1 MNDRGNIVIYQTKD
15 GKTSIDVK
23 LEDETVWLTQA
34 QMAELFQKDRT
45 VIGRHINN
53 VYREGELERDITCA
67 KFAHMG
73 KDQDQTYETTM
84 YNLDVIISV
93 GYRVKSIQGT
103 RFRQWATS
111 VLKQYLIKGYVINQQ
126 LKLDRYNELKDVV
139 RLMGRAIGMQ
149 EKVTTDEY
157 SGLFNVI
164 CN

>member
-1 MNDRGNIVIYQTKD
+1 
-15 GKTSIDVK
+15 
-23 LEDETVWLTQA
+23 
-34 QMAELFQKDRT
+34 
-45 VIGRHINN
+45 
-53 VYREGELERDITCA
+53 
-67 KFAHMG
+67 MG

-139 RLMGRAIGMQ
+139 RLMGRAIVMQ